1 MPPGTAPSPAAS
13 PVRPAAAPRPSAPV
27 TVLAIGGNALLTGGP
42 RATIA
47 EQFAAARQLA
57 RPVAELVRAGH
68 RVVVTHGN
76 GPQVGFIKRRADLA
90 AELAPE
96 LPVLDLDMCVA
107 DSQGSLGYILVRGLS
122 DALPSGSRPV
132 ALLTH
137 TVVDP
142 DDPAFARPTKPIG
155 APYDRAE
162 AERLAARFG
171 WAVAD
176 DAGRGWRRVVPSPA
190 PRAVVELDAIAAL
203 LDAGHVVVA
212 GGGGGI
218 PVTRGADGALCGVEA
233 VVDKDAT
240 SALLASAL
248 GADELIVTT
257 GVERVALDWGTPR
270 HRDLDR
276 MDAAQAREHL
286 AAGQF
291 PEGSMGPKVRASLDF
306 LASGGR
312 RVLITSPSALSEAL
326 RGTTGTRIV
335 PTSET
340 VDSLA
345 DATAAATAPAPAPAA
360 SNTTGSEP

>member
-1 MPPGTAPSPAAS
+1 MPPGTAPPPAAS
-13 PVRPAAAPRPSAPV
+13 PVRPPAVTRPATPV
-27 TVLAIGGNALLTGGP
+27 TVLAIGGNALLNGGP

-96 LPVLDLDMCVA
+96 LPLLDLDMCVA
-107 DSQGSLGYILVRGLS
+107 DSQGSIGYILVRGLS
-122 DALPSGSRPV
+122 DALPAGSRPV

-142 DDPAFARPTKPIG
+142 ADPAFARPTKPIG
-155 APYDRAE
+155 THYERAE
-162 AERLAARFG
+162 AERLAARHG
-171 WAVAD
+171 WTVAD

-190 PRAVVELDAIAAL
+190 PHAIVELDAVAAL

-218 PVTRGADGALCGVEA
+218 PVTRGPDGALCGVEA

-257 GVERVALDWGTPR
+257 GVERIALDWGTPR

-276 MDAAQAREHL
+276 MDAAQAHRYL
-286 AAGQF
+286 AEGQF
-291 PEGSMGPKVRASLDF
+291 PEGSMGPKVRSALDF
-306 LASGGR
+306 LASGGH
-312 RVLITSPSALSEAL
+312 RVLITSPGALSEAL
-326 RGTTGTRIV
+326 RGATGTRIV
-335 PTSET
+335 PTART
-340 VDSLA
+340 VRSVNGEGSGIGSDFGNG
-345 DATAAATAPAPAPAA
+345 
-360 SNTTGSEP
+360 NTTASGP